1 MGNDFLLIL
10 LALIIDTGSDLL
22 LDVLSKLLE
31 RGPLVEEL
39 LCLLDLL
46 VLADV
51 VDLEELEGFV
61 ELVEGQHSGIVLS
74 VDSLHAVLDSDECL
88 HLRKI
93 LVLGLGTNLSFL
105 HEVLHLLDFLLS
117 VLDHSR
123 AGQMVDVSGGGCA
136 EGGNVR

>member
-51 VDLEELEGFV
+51 VNLEELE
-61 ELVEGQHSGIVLS
+61 
-74 VDSLHAVLDSDECL
+74 
-88 HLRKI
+88 
-93 LVLGLGTNLSFL
+93 
-105 HEVLHLLDFLLS
+105 
-117 VLDHSR
+117 
-123 AGQMVDVSGGGCA
+123 
-136 EGGNVR
+136 